1 MNGGGFSDIFL
12 YSRTRRL
19 FAARVAIIEGGR
31 LCGEIEQ
38 TSVNNPTTPGDDG
51 CLIKLEARR

>member
-19 FAARVAIIEGGR
+19 FAARVAITEGGE
-31 LCGEIEQ
+31 LCGE
-38 TSVNNPTTPGDDG
+38 TGASFCNNSMTPRDMDV
-51 CLIKLEARR
+51 L

>member
-19 FAARVAIIEGGR
+19 FAARVAINEGGGDFVVK
-31 LCGEIEQ
+31 LEQ
-38 TSVNNPTTPGDDG
+38 ASVNNSYGVTDV
-51 CLIKLEARR
+51 L

>member
-19 FAARVAIIEGGR
+19 FAARVAIAGGDR
-31 LCGEIEQ
+31 LYDTGA
-38 TSVNNPTTPGDDG
+38 SSR
-51 CLIKLEARR
+51 K